1 MIYKVNG
8 YNTQTTYFV
17 DQATFEQNP
26 AYTLG
31 TLIVGT
37 QADAEILLSQTQ
49 QTVLNNETVRF
60 SICATFVNGNDTTW
74 REVLES
80 DPEET
85 ICQVF
90 DTFTGSYT
98 QCANKTEA
106 FALNEQ
112 KKQNFLASV
121 GLDSVIELDAL
132 PEEPTQPISKGTQ
145 TL

>member
-8 YNTQTTYFV
+8 YNTQPKYFV
-17 DQATFEQNP
+17 DQTTFEQNP
-26 AYTLG
+26 NYTLG
-31 TLIVGT
+31 TLVVGT
-37 QADAEILLSQTQ
+37 QSDAEALLSQTQ
-49 QTVLNNETVRF
+49 ADVLSYEAVRF
-60 SICATFVNGNDTTW
+60 SVCATFVNGNDTTW
-74 REVLES
+74 REVIES

-98 QCANKTEA
+98 ECSNKTEA

-121 GLDSVIELDAL
+121 GLDIVVELESL

>member
-8 YNTQTTYFV
+8 YNTQTKYFV
-17 DQATFEQNP
+17 DQTTFEQNP
-26 AYTLG
+26 NYTLG
-31 TLIVGT
+31 ILVVGT
-37 QADAEILLSQTQ
+37 QTDAETLLAQIQTD
-49 QTVLNNETVRF
+49 VLSYEAVRF
-60 SICATFVNGNDTTW
+60 SVCATFVNDNNTTW

-90 DTFTGSYT
+90 DTFTGQYT
-98 QCANKTEA
+98 ECANKTEA
-106 FALNEQ
+106 YALNEQ
-112 KKQNFLASV
+112 KKQNFLASC
-121 GLDSVIELDAL
+121 GLDAVVELETL